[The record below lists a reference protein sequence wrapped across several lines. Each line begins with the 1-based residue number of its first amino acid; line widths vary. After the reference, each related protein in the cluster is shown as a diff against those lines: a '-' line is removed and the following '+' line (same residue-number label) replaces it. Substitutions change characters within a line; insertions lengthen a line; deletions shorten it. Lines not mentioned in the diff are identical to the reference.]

1 MENQN
6 CKIGRSVVA
15 MCLALF
21 AMTQLTSCNG
31 NKSSADSD
39 SLKLNDKG
47 YLEKRGV
54 NVMVYSNPFSA
65 AFYDEKRSGIDI
77 IHHGVLTI
85 TNGGVR
91 FNETPE
97 QWDLVPEMDG
107 KREIDS
113 VSGEIR
119 SKLYYKEYDFRSE
132 IRVAPKDKGF
142 TIQVWLDK
150 PVPDAVAGKA
160 CFNLEFLPSAYW
172 NHSYMVDGK
181 PAYFPRYAGYDT
193 EVKPLSEKAKQVND
207 LITSDLRGRDE
218 FTVVKPLA
226 KGNRFVMAP
235 DEPTRLVTV
244 TSDTEMQL
252 YDGRIVAQNG
262 WFVLH
267 SFLPA
272 GQTGKVLEWYVEPN
286 SVSDWVREPVIG
298 FSQVGYTTKQHK
310 ETIIEVDPSDKML
323 PSAKIFRVS
332 ENGEPVLVKAAQT
345 VNWGNYLRYNYL
357 KADFSDI
364 TEPGIY
370 YIEYGNQKTNIFPIS
385 DNVYSA
391 TWYPTLDV
399 WFPEQMD
406 HMQVKE
412 GYRVWHSA
420 PHMDDVLQ
428 APINTPHFDMFEQG
442 TETYSPYKSYDFIS
456 GFDKGGWFDA
466 GDFDIEAGSHCNV
479 LLNFVTVWDE
489 FRPERDET
497 MVDQKNHYVN
507 IHFADGKPDLLQQI
521 EHGVY
526 PIVTMVEKI
535 GHACRGINHA
545 TLYQYNR
552 LDEPST
558 ITDNKHCTGDERW
571 LFTYSNLNLEFQFC
585 SALAGCARVLKDFN
599 PELSERCLKSALKLW
614 NDNID
619 KVRRPGMTN
628 QAALQLYLATNDKKY
643 IAGMEEAIL
652 NGFKP
657 RQAPAQPEK
666 ALSTDAPQTT
676 PSGMPTG
683 LPGGNS
689 NQNMNPQAMRMM
701 QLNNLPFAFRVAPY
715 MSENFVAE
723 LKPYVE
729 QYKQMLDTMLTQNP
743 YGVNVYG
750 TGWGSTGSVV
760 GQGINAYWINKYY
773 PEIIGKDYIYRSA
786 DFIFGCHPFS
796 NLSFV
801 TGVGVKP
808 KNVSYG
814 NNRADFSFIAGALV
828 PGFLLLQP
836 DYIENKDDW
845 PFFWGQNEA
854 TIGGNAQY
862 LLFASMLANLK

>member
-1 MENQN
+1 MCNLF
-6 CKIGRSVVA
+6 KTSGKTILSIG
-15 MCLALF
+15 MGLF
-21 AMTQLTSCNG
+21 LVTQLEGCGGCNQE
-31 NKSSADSD
+31 SQ
-39 SLKLNDKG
+39 SLKLNDKN

-77 IHHGVLTI
+77 IHHGVMTI

-91 FNETPE
+91 LTETPE

-113 VSGEIR
+113 LTGEIR

-132 IRVAPKDKGF
+132 VRVAPKDKGF
-142 TIQVWLDK
+142 TIQVWLDN
-150 PVPDAVAGKA
+150 PLPDSVVGKA

-172 NHSYMVDGK
+172 NHSYIVDGN

-193 EVKPLSEKAKQVND
+193 EVKPLSEKALQVNN
-207 LITSDLRGRDE
+207 LITADLRGRNE

-226 KGNRFVMAP
+226 KGNSFVMAP
-235 DEPTRLVTV
+235 DEPTRLVKIN
-244 TSDTEMQL
+244 SDTEMQL
-252 YDGRIVAQNG
+252 YDGRIVSQNG

-272 GQTGKVLEWYVEPN
+272 GTTGKVLEWYVEPN

-298 FSQVGYTTKQHK
+298 FSQVGYTPTQHK
-310 ETIIEVDPSDKML
+310 EAIIELDPADKIL
-323 PSAKIFRVS
+323 TNARIYRVT
-332 ENGEPVLVKAAQT
+332 ENGQGQLVKT
-345 VNWGNYLRYNYL
+345 VNTVKWGKYLRYNYI

-364 TEPGIY
+364 VEPGIY
-370 YIEYGNQKTNIFPIS
+370 YIEYGKQKTNVFPIS
-385 DNVYSA
+385 ENVYA
-391 TWYPTLDV
+391 TTWYPTLDV

-442 TETYSPYKSYDFIS
+442 AETYSPYKSYDFID

-479 LLNFVTVWDE
+479 LTNFVTLWDE
-489 FRPERDET
+489 FHPERDET
-497 MVDQKNHYVN
+497 MVDQQNHYVN
-507 IHFADGKPDLLQQI
+507 IHFADGKADLLQQI

-558 ITDNKHCTGDERW
+558 ITDNKHRTGDERW
-571 LFTYSNLNLEFQFC
+571 LFTYSNPNLEFQFC
-585 SALAGCARVLKDFN
+585 TALAGCARVLKDFN
-599 PELSERCLKSALKLW
+599 PELSKRCLNASLKLW
-614 NDNID
+614 KDNSP
-619 KVRRPGMTN
+619 KAKRPEMTL
-628 QAALQLYLATNDKKY
+628 QARLQLYLATDDKSY
-643 IAGMEEAIL
+643 LEGFEEIIL
-652 NGFKP
+652 NSFKP
-657 RQAPAQPEK
+657 VQPRRDNEK
-666 ALSTDAPQTT
+666 VAGPGLHSAPQMRLG
-676 PSGMPTG
+676 S
-683 LPGGNS
+683 LPLAF
-689 NQNMNPQAMRMM
+689 QA
-701 QLNNLPFAFRVAPY
+701 APY
-715 MSENFVAE
+715 MSDDFVGK

-729 QYKQMLDTMLTQNP
+729 MYKQMLDTMMTQNP

-750 TGWGSTGSVV
+750 TGWGSTGSIVS
-760 GQGINAYWINKYY
+760 QGVNSYWANKYY

-808 KNVSYG
+808 KNVNYG
-814 NNRADFSFIAGALV
+814 NNRADFSFIPGALV

-854 TIGGNAQY
+854 TIGGNASY
-862 LLFASMLANLK
+862 LFFASILANLK